1 MKHHYTTVFFAVLF
15 SCSNPGFSQEKKG
28 SAVVRDSSSAK
39 EKLDLEELDF
49 KPSEAEKVLVAT
61 NSYRG
66 YRCTVSGTGFSL
78 VPDDEQHGGFAFDI
92 RGVGRGHNPVR
103 DWSPMEFEVVGAEVR
118 HHAADA
124 TAEYV
129 HSASGLRQN
138 FIVRHAPEGGGALRV
153 EQRITSRDAAAVL
166 VNEGDLRFVTSD
178 GNVAASYNDL
188 RVWDSSGRDLRAW
201 FELDG
206 DLLSILVNDSGARY
220 PLTIDPIST
229 TPNRLLVGPQP
240 TQEFGISVATAGDLN
255 GDGYSDVV
263 VGAHL
268 SSFGQATEG
277 AAYVYYGSVNGI
289 GVAADLIL
297 ESNQAGA
304 QFGCSVSTAGD
315 VNGDGYSDLIVGA
328 RTWESAVAENNEGG
342 AFVYYG
348 SATGIG
354 TVANVILQPNHVS
367 DNFGSNVACAGDIND
382 DGFSDVLV
390 GAYLAEY
397 GSTQEGVVFVYL
409 GSAAGINTVHVHRLE
424 RNQAFWHFGRSIAC
438 AGDVNGDGFSDVIV
452 GAPDSPNVNA
462 DAGQAFVY
470 FGGVTALGA
479 AMNPAPDQI
488 LLGSTVLDGSFGWS
502 VACAGDVNADG
513 YSDVAVGAYYDN
525 QGGQSQ
531 EGTVWVFHGAAA
543 GLNSIAAV
551 VLQNNVTT
559 GWLGRAVSTAG
570 DMNGDGYGDLLVGAP
585 LSEAGEVDEGIVY
598 LFFGSA
604 TGLPGTASMNFQLNN
619 AGANVGESVCTAGDV
634 NGDGYTDMII
644 GARIYGTSGAA
655 AIFHGGP
662 YAVNLSSSGQRAGG
676 AVNAELG
683 WSVAQAGDVNGDGY
697 SDVLVG
703 APQAENGEVGEGLVY
718 VHMGSSAGLSM
729 VPALVLEANV
739 TNAQFGF
746 SVGTAGDVNGDGY
759 ADVVVGAP
767 LSNNIGRAYVF
778 LGSPGGLS
786 AVPARTYTGAAASRL
801 GYSVGTAGDI
811 NADGYSEVLVGA
823 PDIIQAYLYHGSAA
837 GPSVAPD
844 VTLTQGVVGGLF
856 GHCVATAGDV
866 NGDGYS
872 DVAISARAFSN
883 GQTSEGAVFVYHGAV
898 TGLQLP
904 FATQIEQNQA
914 SANFGVGL
922 SGAGDVNGDGYFDI
936 VIGADAWESGQTD
949 EGAAFV
955 YYGSAA
961 GINTATP
968 TIFQRNIVNARLG
981 KAVSEGGDINGDG
994 YADVVVGAPVM
1005 ENGVQTDE
1013 GLVFVLRGSST
1024 GLVTASYDQLEVN
1037 AAGYQLGYA
1046 VAGGGDVD
1054 GDGYSDVIAGAPFAN
1069 PALALEGTV
1078 YWFRGNLAR
1087 SLMRQSRQYL
1097 SDLVSPLS
1105 VNSEDYANPQYF
1117 GIGHR
1122 SRSPIQRTDAR
1133 LRWEVV
1139 FEGQPFSGNP
1149 ITNSL
1154 GSTGT
1159 SAVWTDLGVV
1169 APEIKELIY
1178 KAAGY
1183 IRYKWRVRVE
1193 YEMAKLHD
1201 GQRFGRWFYGYA
1213 NGWGDIGVL
1222 PVELLMFTG
1231 RSKADVN
1238 ELEWATASEENSS
1251 AFIVERSVDGNVFHD
1266 LGSVQAAG
1274 NSQQEVRYAFIDEA
1288 PPSGAA
1294 FYRLRMVDLDG
1305 AFEQSPV
1312 VVVQRGAGDVVLYP
1326 NPAETFVNIVSSVTG
1341 ITTIR
1346 CLDAAGRS
1354 VRSFVASQGTGAPA
1368 FFDVASLPT
1377 GFYGVE
1383 CLDSSGAVLARS
1395 SFVKN

>member
-1 MKHHYTTVFFAVLF
+1 MKQQYPTVFFAAFLSIATPV
-15 SCSNPGFSQEKKG
+15 
-28 SAVVRDSSSAK
+28 SAQGVKAGTTVRDTTSSK
-39 EKLDLEELDF
+39 EKLDLDELDF

-61 NSYRG
+61 NKYRDFA
-66 YRCTVSGTGFSL
+66 CSVSESGFAILPLGTDQPGFSFSVIGL
-78 VPDDEQHGGFAFDI
+78 
-92 RGVGRGHNPVR
+92 GRSSGNAQALQSMALEHTGH
-103 DWSPMEFEVVGAEVR
+103 EV
-118 HHAADA
+118 HFHTSDA
-124 TAEYV
+124 TVEYV
-129 HSASGLRQN
+129 HNAHGLRQN
-138 FIVRHAPEGGGALRV
+138 FIVHRAPKGVGALRV
-153 EQRITSRDAAAVL
+153 EQRIRSDGAGAVL
-166 VNEGDLRFVTSD
+166 VSESDLRFLGSD
-178 GNVAASYNDL
+178 GSMTGTYNDL
-188 RVWDSSGRDLRAW
+188 RVWDATGRHLRAW
-201 FELDG
+201 FELES
-206 DLLSILVNDSGARY
+206 DLLAIVVDDSAAQY
-220 PLTIDPIST
+220 PVTIDPIST
-229 TPNRLLVGPQP
+229 TPNRLLVGPQS

-277 AAYVYYGSVNGI
+277 AAYVYYGTVNGI
-289 GVAADLIL
+289 GAAASLIL

-328 RTWESAVAENNEGG
+328 RTWESAVGENNEGG

-348 SATGIG
+348 SATGIAS
-354 TVANVILQPNHVS
+354 TPNVILQTNQTS

-390 GAYLAEY
+390 GAYLAAY

-409 GSAAGINTVHVHRLE
+409 GGAGGISTVPVHRLE
-424 RNQAFWHFGRSIAC
+424 RNQSFWHFGRSIAC
-438 AGDVNGDGFSDVIV
+438 AGDVNGDGYSDVII
-452 GAPDSPNVNA
+452 GAPDSPNVNS

-470 FGGVTALGA
+470 FGGFNALGA
-479 AMNPAPDQI
+479 TLNVAPDQVLI
-488 LLGSTVLDGSFGWS
+488 GSTLLDGSFGWS
-502 VACAGDVNADG
+502 VTCAGDVNGDG

-525 QGGQSQ
+525 QGGQAQ

-543 GLNSIAAV
+543 GLSTTAAV

-570 DMNGDGYGDLLVGAP
+570 DMNGDGYGDLMVGAP

-598 LFFGSA
+598 LYFGSA
-604 TGLPGTASMNFQLNN
+604 TGLPATASMNFQLNN

-634 NGDGYTDMII
+634 NGDGYSDMII

-662 YAVNLSSSGQRAGG
+662 YAMSLVNSGLRAGG
-676 AVNAELG
+676 AINAELG

-703 APQAENGEVGEGLVY
+703 APQAENGEVAEGLVH
-718 VHMGSSAGLSM
+718 VHMGSAAGLSM
-729 VPALVLEANV
+729 VPALTLEANV
-739 TNAQFGF
+739 ANAQFGF

-759 ADVVVGAP
+759 ADVIVGAP

-778 LGSPGGLS
+778 LGSPAGLNTAPS
-786 AVPARTYTGAAASRL
+786 RTYTGAAASRL

-823 PDIIQAYLYHGSAA
+823 PDIIQAFLYHGSPT
-837 GPSVAPD
+837 GPSLAPD
-844 VTLTQGVVGGLF
+844 ATLTQGAVGGLF

-883 GQTSEGAVFVYHGAV
+883 GQANEGAVFIYHGSV

-904 FATQIEQNQA
+904 AATQIEPNQA

-922 SGAGDVNGDGYFDI
+922 SAAGDVNGDGFFDI
-936 VIGADAWESGQTD
+936 VVGADTWESGQTD

-968 TIFQRNIVNARLG
+968 TIFQRNVVNARVG

-994 YADVVVGAPVM
+994 YADIIVGAPVM
-1005 ENGVQTDE
+1005 ENGAQTDE
-1013 GLVFVLRGSST
+1013 GLVFVLRGSPT
-1024 GLVTASYDQLEVN
+1024 GLITATFDQLEVN

-1054 GDGYSDVIAGAPFAN
+1054 GDGYSDVIAGAPFGN
-1069 PALALEGTV
+1069 PSLALEGVV
-1078 YWFRGNLAR
+1078 YWYRGNLAR
-1087 SLMRQSRQYL
+1087 SIMRQSRQYL

-1105 VNSEDYANPQYF
+1105 VNSEDYTNPQYF

-1122 SRSPIQRTDAR
+1122 ARSPIQRTDAR

-1193 YEMAKLHD
+1193 YELAKLHD

-1222 PVELLMFTG
+1222 PVELISFTG
-1231 RSKADVN
+1231 RPTGEVN
-1238 ELEWATASEENSS
+1238 ELEWITASEDNSS
-1251 AFIVERSVDGNVFHD
+1251 AFIVQRSLDGSSFQD
-1266 LGSVQAAG
+1266 LGAVQAAG
-1274 NSQQEVRYAFIDEA
+1274 NSQQMIRYAFVDGE
-1288 PPSGAA
+1288 PPAGVA

-1305 AFEQSPV
+1305 AAEESSV
-1312 VVVQRGAGDVVLYP
+1312 VVLHRGSNEVLVYP
-1326 NPAETFVNIVSSVTG
+1326 NPAGSMVTVVPSVPGVVS
-1341 ITTIR
+1341 IR
-1346 CLDAAGRS
+1346 CTDAAGRI
-1354 VRSFVASQGTGAPA
+1354 VRSFTAGHEAGFMVPVDIA
-1368 FFDVASLPT
+1368 DLPS
-1377 GFYGVE
+1377 GFYAVD
-1383 CLDSSGAVLARS
+1383 CLATTGAVLARS

>member
-1 MKHHYTTVFFAVLF
+1 MKHQYTTIFLAALLGLAT
-15 SCSNPGFSQEKKG
+15 PGLSQGKKG
-28 SAVVRDSSSAK
+28 SAVVRDTAASK
-39 EKLDLEELDF
+39 QKPDLEELDF
-49 KPSEAEKVLVAT
+49 KPSEAEKILVAA
-61 NSYRG
+61 NCHRG
-66 YRCTVSGTGFSL
+66 YKCWISGTGFSL
-78 VPDDEQHGGFAFDI
+78 VPTQDIQGSFAFDI
-92 RGVGRGHNPVR
+92 QGVGRGGYPIRKWVPLR
-103 DWSPMEFEVVGAEVR
+103 SEVAGAVAR
-118 HHAADA
+118 YHAAEA

-129 HSASGLRQN
+129 HDQVGLRQN
-138 FIVRHAPEGGGALRV
+138 FIVHQAPVGDGMLRV
-153 EQRITSRDAAAVL
+153 DQRISSRDAGAVL
-166 VNEGDLRFVTSD
+166 VSEGDLRFVTAA
-178 GNVAASYNDL
+178 GTVAASYNDL
-188 RVWDSSGRDLRAW
+188 HVWDANGKELHAW
-201 FELDG
+201 FELED
-206 DLLSILVNDSGARY
+206 DLLSIVVDDGGARY
-220 PLTIDPIST
+220 PVTIDPIST
-229 TPNRLLVGPQP
+229 TPNRLLVGPQAN
-240 TQEFGISVATAGDLN
+240 QEFGISVATAGDLN

-277 AAYVYYGSVNGI
+277 AAYVYYGTVNGI
-289 GVAADLIL
+289 GAAASLIL

-328 RTWESAVAENNEGG
+328 RTWESAVGENNEGG

-348 SATGIG
+348 SAIGIPS
-354 TVANVILQPNHVS
+354 TPNVILQTNQTS
-367 DNFGSNVACAGDIND
+367 DNFGSNVACGGDIND
-382 DGFSDVLV
+382 DGYSDVLV
-390 GAYLAEY
+390 GAYLAAY

-409 GSAAGINTVHVHRLE
+409 GGAAGINPVPVHRLE
-424 RNQAFWHFGRSIAC
+424 RNQSFWHFGRSIAC
-438 AGDVNGDGFSDVIV
+438 AGDVNGDGYSDVII
-452 GAPDSPNVNA
+452 GAPDSPNVNS

-470 FGGVTALGA
+470 FGGFNALGA
-479 AMNPAPDQI
+479 TLNVAPDQT
-488 LLGSTVLDGSFGWS
+488 LVGSTLLDGSFGWS
-502 VACAGDVNADG
+502 VTCAGDVNADG

-525 QGGQSQ
+525 QGGQAQ
-531 EGTVWVFHGAAA
+531 EGTVWVFHGSAA
-543 GLNSIAAV
+543 GLSTTAAV
-551 VLQNNVTT
+551 VLQNNITT

-585 LSEAGEVDEGIVY
+585 LSEAGEADEGLVY
-598 LFFGSA
+598 LYFGSA
-604 TGLPGTASMNFQLNN
+604 TGLPSTASMNFQLNN
-619 AGANVGESVCTAGDV
+619 AGANLGESVSTAGDV

-662 YAVNLSSSGQRAGG
+662 YAMNLTNSGVRAGG
-676 AVNAELG
+676 ATNAELG

-718 VHMGSSAGLSM
+718 VHMGSSTGLSM

-739 TNAQFGF
+739 ANAQFGF
-746 SVGTAGDVNGDGY
+746 SVSTAGDVNGDGY
-759 ADVVVGAP
+759 ADVVIGAP

-778 LGSPGGLS
+778 LGSPAGLNT
-786 AVPARTYTGAAASRL
+786 VPTRTYTGAAASRL

-811 NADGYSEVLVGA
+811 NADGFSEILIGA

-837 GPSVAPD
+837 GPSLVAD

-856 GHCVATAGDV
+856 GHWVTTAGDV

-872 DVAISARAFSN
+872 DVAISARAFTN
-883 GQTSEGAVFVYHGAV
+883 VQTNEGAVFIYHGSV

-904 FATQIEQNQA
+904 AATQIEPNQA

-922 SGAGDVNGDGYFDI
+922 SAAGDVNGDGYFDI
-936 VIGADAWESGQTD
+936 VVGADAWESGQTD

-955 YYGSAA
+955 YYGSPT

-968 TIFQRNIVNARLG
+968 TIFQRNVVNARVG

-994 YADVVVGAPVM
+994 YADIVVGAPVL
-1005 ENGVQTDE
+1005 ENGPQTDE
-1013 GLVFVLRGSST
+1013 GLVFVLRGSPT
-1024 GLVTASYDQLEVN
+1024 GLVTASYDQLELN
-1037 AAGYQLGYA
+1037 AAGYQLGYS

-1069 PALALEGTV
+1069 PVFAQEGAV
-1078 YWFRGNLAR
+1078 YWYRGNLAR

-1105 VNSEDYANPQYF
+1105 VNSEDYTNPQYF

-1122 SRSPIQRTDAR
+1122 ARSPIQRTDAR

-1159 SAVWTDLGVV
+1159 GAVWTDLGVV

-1193 YEMAKLHD
+1193 YQLAKLHD

-1222 PVELLMFTG
+1222 PVELLSFTG
-1231 RSKADVN
+1231 RPAGDVN
-1238 ELEWATASEENSS
+1238 ELEWTTASEENSS
-1251 AFIVERSVDGNVFHD
+1251 AFIVQRSIDGGTFLD

-1274 NSQQEVRYAFIDEA
+1274 NSQQVIRYAFVDGE
-1288 PPSGAA
+1288 PLSGVAY
-1294 FYRLRMVDLDG
+1294 YRLRIVDLDG
-1305 AFEQSPV
+1305 AAEESSIV
-1312 VVVQRGAGDVVLYP
+1312 VLQRGANDVLLYP
-1326 NPAETFVNIVSSVTG
+1326 NPAETFVNVVPSLPGIATLQCSDATG
-1341 ITTIR
+1341 RRVLTI
-1346 CLDAAGRS
+1346 DISNGA
-1354 VRSFVASQGTGAPA
+1354 GAPVPLH
-1368 FFDVASLPT
+1368 VADLPP
-1377 GFYGVE
+1377 GFYAVD
-1383 CLDSSGAVLARS
+1383 CLCASGAVLARS